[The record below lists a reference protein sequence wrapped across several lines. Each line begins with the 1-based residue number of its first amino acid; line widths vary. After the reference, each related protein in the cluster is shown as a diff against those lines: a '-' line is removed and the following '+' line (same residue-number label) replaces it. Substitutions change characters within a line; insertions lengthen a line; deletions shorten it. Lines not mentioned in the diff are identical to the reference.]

1 MTNATRTFF
10 NPNPNKKPVEIQRWE
25 KLVPQTMQDTLKKN
39 FSIENFTS
47 KPYYTVMTSR
57 STSLAQ
63 TGTNFLNA
71 TAKYDKLPNSETT
84 VSLRNYGFKP
94 DFQFTDITGISPVV
108 SKENPF
114 VRKVLFNSNEEYKNV
129 DDSRGGD
136 YWIVGIFGENYDTII
151 VLSQVYIFGI
161 PTGPA
166 LIYVLTQQDPAEF
179 YKNEC
184 LVNDIYFYI
193 TSKDGNVA
201 KDCPDPVDLF
211 PLNRTFNGFFSVPI
225 PTAYYELRTE
235 PNKYAV
241 GDEFVGKEDGKIYK
255 ITDVNNRRHP
265 RVGENVRVGGTA
277 ITGRIVSI
285 TASGK
290 AKVSIKGPTG
300 KQAIFETDSK
310 SLGSTDMKSNDANSV
325 SYFFERDDGNNKKTY
340 FNIFEN
346 YVYRWNFKIPRNLEN
361 FF

>member
-1 MTNATRTFF
+1 MTKTTRTFF

-25 KLVPQTMQDTLKKN
+25 KLVPESMQETLKNN
-39 FSIENFTS
+39 FSIEKFTC
-47 KPYYTVMTSR
+47 KPYKTVMTSR
-57 STSLAQ
+57 STSIAS

-71 TAKYDKLPNSETT
+71 TAKYDKIPLVGNETT

-94 DFQFTDITGISPVV
+94 DFQFTDITGVSPVV

-129 DDSRGGD
+129 DNNRGGD
-136 YWIVGIFGENYDTII
+136 YWIVGTFGENFDTIV

-161 PTGPA
+161 PIGPA

-225 PTAYYELRTE
+225 PTAYYDLRTE
-235 PNKYAV
+235 P
-241 GDEFVGKEDGKIYK
+241 
-255 ITDVNNRRHP
+255 
-265 RVGENVRVGGTA
+265 
-277 ITGRIVSI
+277 
-285 TASGK
+285 
-290 AKVSIKGPTG
+290 
-300 KQAIFETDSK
+300 
-310 SLGSTDMKSNDANSV
+310 
-325 SYFFERDDGNNKKTY
+325 KK
-340 FNIFEN
+340 
-346 YVYRWNFKIPRNLEN
+346 
-361 FF
+361 